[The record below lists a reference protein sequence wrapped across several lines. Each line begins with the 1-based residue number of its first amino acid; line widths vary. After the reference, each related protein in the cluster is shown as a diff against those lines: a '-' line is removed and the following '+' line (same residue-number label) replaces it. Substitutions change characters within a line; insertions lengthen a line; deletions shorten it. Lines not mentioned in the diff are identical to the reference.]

1 MAIISLIKYENLSN
15 LLATYK
21 ILIVALIGFLIYLVI
36 YPFIDKILY
45 KRMKKIKVHINDSVR
60 YILKF
65 KLLIVSTIE
74 WLLAFSL
81 FFYILKNF
89 NNNLDIFKVFSI
101 FTIASIAGIV
111 SMLPGG
117 VGSFDIVILA

>member
-1 MAIISLIKYENLSN
+1 MLIPSTAIGLPIMAIISLIKYENLSN

-89 NNNLDIFKVFSI
+89 KQNLDIFKVFSI
-101 FTIASIAGIV
+101 FTIACIS
-111 SMLPGG
+111 
-117 VGSFDIVILA
+117 